1 MAFETGA
8 IDLTAVRDF
17 LGRTGA
23 ETLDGARDYVYTNA
37 PSYNIPANLNSTG
50 HVDLTDFRGITI
62 ATPSP
67 TASPTPAPVTPP
79 PTPNP
84 TPAPVTPNPT
94 PSPTPNPTPAP
105 VTPNPTPSPTPNPT
119 PSPTPNP
126 TPAPVTP
133 PPTPP
138 PTPAPVTPP
147 PTPPPTPAPT
157 PAPVGGCLG
166 TTSTGQSGTYAFSNN
181 VASCTYVVTST
192 TGFWFFSSHQPSGA
206 SITVVW
212 PGFTVYPSDGSSS
225 ICDGTHGTS
234 FGIPTNPCPL
244 GTSTAFDFS

>member
-147 PTPPPTPAPT
+147 PTP
-157 PAPVGGCLG
+157 APVSTCTSWSAHIRADGTDTGFRSYFVHGTPCG
-166 TTSTGQSGTYAFSNN
+166 QQSGNTTSQIVIFSGIGNPVSGTPICINNGSETFSGSATDGEGTNN
-181 VASCTYVVTST
+181 
-192 TGFWFFSSHQPSGA
+192 GA
-206 SITVVW
+206 CSV
-212 PGFTVYPSDGSSS
+212 
-225 ICDGTHGTS
+225 
-234 FGIPTNPCPL
+234 
-244 GTSTAFDFS
+244 